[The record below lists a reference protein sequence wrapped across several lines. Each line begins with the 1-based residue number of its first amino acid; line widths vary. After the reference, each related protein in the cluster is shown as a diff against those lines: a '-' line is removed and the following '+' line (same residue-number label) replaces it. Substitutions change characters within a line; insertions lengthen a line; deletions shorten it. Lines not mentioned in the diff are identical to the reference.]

1 MNKDQ
6 KKLEL
11 LYEQVTEGENRVL
24 KLEVEY
30 AKIIAEHAIKD
41 LTESM
46 ERRIRNRGNIKGAR
60 LGDFIKPEIE
70 HAKQLFKNEPE
81 SISLVYDNFVRY
93 DVFSSLIYF
102 TARRAH
108 DLEPKDIKMVIIYPE
123 MLVQYKGEEN
133 KHVIPFLDKQALE
146 EKLRK
151 TIEEAFVVRYN
162 DCLEPLK
169 KNPTR
174 MKQWAEWR
182 KQKLK
187 YENLTTNLPE
197 LDGIF

>member
-41 LTESM
+41 LAESM
-46 ERRIRNRGNIKGAR
+46 EKRILNRGKIKGER
-60 LGDFIKPEIE
+60 LGDFVEPKVERT
-70 HAKQLFKNEPE
+70 KQLFKNEQE
-81 SISLVYDNFVRY
+81 FITLAYDDFVRY
-93 DVFSSLIYF
+93 DVFFSLIYF
-102 TARRAH
+102 TAYRAH
-108 DLEPKDIKMVIIYPE
+108 DLEPKNIKMVIIYPE

-133 KHVIPFLDKQALE
+133 KDVIPFLDKQALE
-146 EKLRK
+146 EKLQK
-151 TIEEAFVVRYN
+151 IIKEAFVVRYN

-187 YENLTTNLPE
+187 YENLATKLPE